1 MLRLWMQTLFS
12 VNFLCP
18 ALWTDWGGG
27 GTKKSEF
34 IENKFQLDDNVQYYR
49 NGTFPLQVM
58 I

>member
-12 VNFLCP
+12 VN
-18 ALWTDWGGG
+18 WTDWGGG
-27 GTKKSEF
+27 GTKKSKF

-49 NGTFPLQVM
+49 NGAFPLQVM